1 MTQVSSV
8 APNSARDSLF
18 VVAMPW
24 LFVLIWSTGFIV
36 AKYGMPYAEP
46 MTFLFFRFVGVLVC
60 LLPLVWLARVP
71 LPRRAGSGDTDW
83 AAVSH
88 IAVAG
93 LLMQWGYLA
102 GVWAAVKLGMPAGM
116 TALIVGMQDRK
127 SVV

>member
-8 APNSARDSLF
+8 ASGSARDSLF

-46 MTFLFFRFVGVLVC
+46 ITFLFLRFVGVLVC

-71 LPRRAGSGDTDW
+71 VPRRAGTGDTDW
-83 AAVSH
+83 AAVGH
-88 IAVAG
+88 IAVASG
-93 LLMQWGYLA
+93 PRSSSA
-102 GVWAAVKLGMPAGM
+102 CRLG
-116 TALIVGMQDRK
+116 
-127 SVV
+127 

>member
-1 MTQVSSV
+1 MTQASSV
-8 APNSARDSLF
+8 APNLARDSLF

-60 LLPLVWLARVP
+60 LLPLVWMARVP
-71 LPRRAGSGDTDW
+71 LPRRSGMGETDW
-83 AAVSH
+83 ATVGH

-93 LLMQWGYLA
+93 LLMQWGTLRA
-102 GVWAAVKLGMPAGM
+102 CGQRLSWACRQG
-116 TALIVGMQDRK
+116 
-127 SVV
+127 